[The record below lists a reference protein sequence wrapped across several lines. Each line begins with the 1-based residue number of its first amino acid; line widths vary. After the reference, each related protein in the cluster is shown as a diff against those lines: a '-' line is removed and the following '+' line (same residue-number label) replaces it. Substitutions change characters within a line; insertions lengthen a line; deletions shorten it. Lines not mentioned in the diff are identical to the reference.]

1 VLGGVIVALNV
12 DKIEAFKRV
21 SSFLVDKIPGG
32 AIAAVSDRQSIIW
45 NVSSDGLDIEEF
57 KAGSILKADG
67 AATRCMTNRR
77 EETVV
82 IPRSVYGVRLQV
94 YAVPVIDEDEVVG
107 SMMLVLPRIHSIA
120 RSFNDFAPVIANMFP
135 EGSLLYITDL
145 EKVAY
150 RQSSQQF
157 DVPSIQVGVPIM
169 DSWAANRTALN
180 TGKLAINE
188 VNKSVHGVPVLVMS
202 SPFFSEDDS
211 SQVVGSFNILTP
223 KQKALEL
230 REIAANL
237 ASGLEEMSAV
247 IQELAASASQIN
259 ANEQD
264 LNNTIEGVN
273 KLADEITEVLA
284 FIKQIADETKMLGLN
299 AAIEAARAGDAGR
312 GFGVV
317 AGEIRKLSDE
327 SKQTIVSIRD
337 LITEIKDKVAETVH
351 KSKLNLNA
359 SQEQAAATEEIS
371 ASVEQIQAMSETLEK
386 MAEKI

>member
-1 VLGGVIVALNV
+1 MAINV
-12 DKIEAFKRV
+12 DKIEAFKEV

-32 AIAAVSDRQSIIW
+32 AMAAVSDLQGIVW
-45 NVSSDGLDIEEF
+45 NISSDTLHIEEF
-57 KAGSILKADG
+57 KVGSILKADG
-67 AATRCMTNRR
+67 AAARCITNRR

-82 IPRSVYGVRLQV
+82 IPRNVYGVRLQTYAEPV
-94 YAVPVIDEDEVVG
+94 YNEDEVVG
-107 SMMLVLPRIHSIA
+107 SIIFILPRLHSIA
-120 RSFNDFAPVIANMFP
+120 SSFNDFAPVIANMFP
-135 EGSLLYITDL
+135 EGSFLYITDL

-150 RQSSQQF
+150 RQSSEQF
-157 DVPSIQVGVPIM
+157 DVPSIQIGVPIKE
-169 DSWAANRTALN
+169 SWAANWNALK
-180 TGKLAINE
+180 TGKLAVNE
-188 VNKSVHGVPVLVMS
+188 VNQSVHGVPVLVMS
-202 SPFFSEDDS
+202 SPFFTEEDS
-211 SQVVGSFNILTP
+211 NKVVGSLNILMP

-230 REIAANL
+230 RQIAANL

-259 ANEQD
+259 MNEQE
-264 LNNTIEGVN
+264 LNTTIEGVN

-327 SKQTIVSIRD
+327 SKQTIVSIRE
-337 LITEIKDKVAETVH
+337 LITEIKGNVTDTVQ
-351 KSKLNLNA
+351 KSQLNLNA

-371 ASVEQIQAMSETLEK
+371 ASVEQIRAMSETLDK
-386 MAEKI
+386 MAQKM